1 MKLFAIVR
9 LCIGGGLNDQDS
21 DILLTIADSQPLK
34 ICCTADFAG
43 SDFDRSGQ
51 RQQLCWSGCLTL
63 Q

>member
-9 LCIGGGLNDQDS
+9 LCIGDGLNDQDA
-21 DILLTIADSQPLK
+21 DILFIIADSRLLK
-34 ICCTADFAG
+34 ICCTADFAE
-43 SDFDRSGQ
+43 SDFDPYDQ